1 MMLTISVKLFSIQIL
16 NNKYYNKKL
25 ESLTVKTFYSDS
37 SPRGRIYDRNGVV
50 IVDNKSR
57 KVISYKKDSSIT
69 TEKEISL
76 AYLLS
81 TYIDV
86 DYSKLT
92 DNMLREFW
100 VLNNKSKSLKKI
112 KDDEWKAL
120 KLRKLTQSDI
130 NKLKIKRV
138 TDEELSM
145 YNDEDRE
152 ACYIYNLM
160 NRGYYY
166 TEKIIKNVDVTD
178 LEYANVAVNLDK
190 LPGFS
195 VKLDWERYYPYDNV
209 FRSILGTVSN
219 STSGIPYNMKD
230 YYLKEGYALNDRVGL
245 SYIEYQYENYLKG
258 KKAKYKLNDD
268 GSYTEIEKGS
278 RGNDLVLTIDI
289 ELQKEVEKILEE
301 ELIKAK
307 SEKYTEYFDKSY
319 VIIND
324 PNTGE
329 ILAMAGKQIVKTD
342 SGYSILDYTP
352 GVFTSSVTPGSVVK
366 GASHIVGYN
375 TGALKIGEVRKDEC
389 MKIASTPIKCSFK
402 TYGNIDDLQALQ
414 YSSNIYQFYTA
425 INVGGGVYK
434 YNAPLVIDES
444 AFDTYR
450 NTFASFGL
458 GVKTGIDL
466 PNESLG
472 YKGTSR
478 LSGLLLDFSIG
489 QYDTYTPIQIAQY
502 MSTIATGNRL
512 QPHVL
517 KAVFSSKNEKFKD
530 VVYEFEPHILNTLDT
545 EKKYLD
551 RVKMGLKLVMSSGTG
566 ASYIDK
572 KYNAAGKTGTA
583 QSFIDTDK
591 DNKIDTATTTATFSA
606 YAPYDDPKV
615 VFTVIS
621 PDVSLDSISYN
632 QMSKV
637 NNRITKRVSQKY
649 FDIYG

>member
-1 MMLTISVKLFSIQIL
+1 MMLKISVKLFSIQIL

-112 KDDEWKAL
+112 TDDEWKAL

-245 SYIEYQYENYLKG
+245 SYIEYEYENYLKG

>member
-69 TEKEISL
+69 TEREISL

-112 KDDEWKAL
+112 TDDEWKAL

-329 ILAMAGKQIVKTD
+329 ILAMAGKQIVKMD

>member
-100 VLNNKSKSLKKI
+100 VLKNKSKSLKKI
-112 KDDEWKAL
+112 TDDEWKAL

-632 QMSKV
+632 KMSKV

>member
-69 TEKEISL
+69 TEREISL

-100 VLNNKSKSLKKI
+100 VLKNKSKSLKKI
-112 KDDEWKAL
+112 TDDEWKAL

-166 TEKIIKNVDVTD
+166 TEKIIKNVGVTD

-209 FRSILGTVSN
+209 FRSILGTVSY

>member
-69 TEKEISL
+69 TEREISL

-195 VKLDWERYYPYDNV
+195 VKLDWERYYPYNNV

-583 QSFIDTDK
+583 QSFIDTNK

-632 QMSKV
+632 KMSKV

>member
-112 KDDEWKAL
+112 TDDEWKAL

>member
-69 TEKEISL
+69 TEREISL

-100 VLNNKSKSLKKI
+100 VLKNKSKSLKKI
-112 KDDEWKAL
+112 TDDEWKAL

-166 TEKIIKNVDVTD
+166 TEKIIKNVGVTD

>member
-112 KDDEWKAL
+112 TDDEWKAL

-289 ELQKEVEKILEE
+289 KLQKEVEKILEE

-583 QSFIDTDK
+583 QSFIDTNK

>member
-1 MMLTISVKLFSIQIL
+1 
-16 NNKYYNKKL
+16 
-25 ESLTVKTFYSDS
+25 
-37 SPRGRIYDRNGVV
+37 
-50 IVDNKSR
+50 
-57 KVISYKKDSSIT
+57 
-69 TEKEISL
+69 
-76 AYLLS
+76 
-81 TYIDV
+81 
-86 DYSKLT
+86 
-92 DNMLREFW
+92 
-100 VLNNKSKSLKKI
+100 
-112 KDDEWKAL
+112 
-120 KLRKLTQSDI
+120 
-130 NKLKIKRV
+130 
-138 TDEELSM
+138 
-145 YNDEDRE
+145 
-152 ACYIYNLM
+152 
-160 NRGYYY
+160 
-166 TEKIIKNVDVTD
+166 
-178 LEYANVAVNLDK
+178 
-190 LPGFS
+190 
-195 VKLDWERYYPYDNV
+195 
-209 FRSILGTVSN
+209 
-219 STSGIPYNMKD
+219 
-230 YYLKEGYALNDRVGL
+230 
-245 SYIEYQYENYLKG
+245 
-258 KKAKYKLNDD
+258 
-268 GSYTEIEKGS
+268 
-278 RGNDLVLTIDI
+278 
-289 ELQKEVEKILEE
+289 
-301 ELIKAK
+301 
-307 SEKYTEYFDKSY
+307 
-319 VIIND
+319 
-324 PNTGE
+324 
-329 ILAMAGKQIVKTD
+329 MAGKQIVKTD

>member
-69 TEKEISL
+69 TEREISL

-112 KDDEWKAL
+112 TDDEWKAL

>member
-69 TEKEISL
+69 TEREISL

-100 VLNNKSKSLKKI
+100 VLKNKSKSLKKI
-112 KDDEWKAL
+112 TDDEWKAL